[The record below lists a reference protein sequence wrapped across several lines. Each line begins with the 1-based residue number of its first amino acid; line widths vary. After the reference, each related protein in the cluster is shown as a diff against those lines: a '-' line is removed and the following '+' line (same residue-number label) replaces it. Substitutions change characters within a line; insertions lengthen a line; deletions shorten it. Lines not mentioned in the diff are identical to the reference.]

1 MCGLQGGGAE
11 QACEVKSQNLLYLE
25 EKCEPLSRHLQGFL
39 ALSPSSRELVK
50 GKLAKS
56 SQELDLLEREVAG
69 EI

>member
-1 MCGLQGGGAE
+1 M
-11 QACEVKSQNLLYLE
+11 
-25 EKCEPLSRHLQGFL
+25 SRHLQGFL